1 MFVSAY
7 CQIHSVLAIAAFCLL
22 AIVLTG
28 CQPTPM
34 HQPGKENSIYNRVMQ
49 QGKIRCGYSIY
60 NPGCLKDANTGKL
73 SGIGVDTLEMVA
85 KNLGLKVEWTE
96 EVGWG
101 TMIEGLQTNR
111 YDMIATPVWAT
122 SDRARVVDFSKPLFF
137 SPVCAY
143 VKAGN
148 RTFNADNLKTLNSP
162 EYSIAS
168 IDGATAEII
177 AQEDFSRVKRVSL
190 PQSSD
195 FGQLLLTISSGKADV
210 TFTEPADAAV
220 FMKNNPGVI
229 EKIGGSPL
237 RVFPNCWIFRRG
249 QLEFKDMINTALDQ
263 LINSGAEERIIQ
275 KYEPAPNTLYRVAVP
290 YQLPR
295 GQPSKP

>member
-1 MFVSAY
+1 MMAPKAVPSFFA
-7 CQIHSVLAIAAFCLL
+7 VLFLL
-22 AIVLTG
+22 AAVLSG
-28 CQPTPM
+28 CQSTPM
-34 HQPGKENSIYNRVMQ
+34 HQSSKENSTYDRVMQ

-73 SGIGVDTLEMVA
+73 SGIGVDTLEMVG
-85 KNLGLKVEWTE
+85 KNLGLDIEWTE

-162 EYSIAS
+162 KYSIAS

-177 AQEDFSRVKRVSL
+177 AQEDFPRVKRVSL

-220 FMKNNPGVI
+220 FMKNNPGTI
-229 EKIGGSPL
+229 EKIGGPPL

-275 KYEPAPNTLYRVAVP
+275 KYEPAPNSLYRVAIP
-290 YQLPR
+290 YQPPR
-295 GQPSKP
+295 GQPSK